1 LALAT
6 ETWISLWN
14 LETYQKTCDLGK
26 SGSFFHKDII
36 RDIKFS
42 NNGDILATGSN
53 DSKIILWHFESQKG
67 SGKLSGHLG
76 PVLSLMFSDDDRFLF
91 SSSIDGKILIWDWDS
106 GDII

>member
-1 LALAT
+1 MPWKLWDNSIGHQEKIPGRRPISCTLNDCLATEFEIFTFDIFYDLHRLALAT

-26 SGSFFHKDII
+26 SG
-36 RDIKFS
+36 DIKFS

-67 SGKLSGHLG
+67 
-76 PVLSLMFSDDDRFLF
+76 FR
-91 SSSIDGKILIWDWDS
+91 
-106 GDII
+106 